1 MRPTVKCEC
10 SKPSSVYYYYSR
22 CLSCSNNKLFTQLV
36 FSLKPVRSAIHHS
49 MTKDRGKGRPPR
61 RPGPRARWAPEEWKG
76 VHDFAPLTANKP
88 CPPPRPGRSLLY
100 GPELFRSVS
109 TVSKDVGP
117 GSLCFAQS
125 FFLSLLTSAF
135 RSFFW
140 PSFSVFLSPSTAFS
154 LQKRTDWRR
163 EPTKK
168 KKFKKRII
176 QWDSARR

>member
-1 MRPTVKCEC
+1 M
-10 SKPSSVYYYYSR
+10 
-22 CLSCSNNKLFTQLV
+22 SCSNNKLFTQLV
-36 FSLKPVRSAIHHS
+36 FSLKPVRSATHHS
-49 MTKDRGKGRPPR
+49 MTKERGKGRPPR

-125 FFLSLLTSAF
+125 FFTTAF

-140 PSFSVFLSPSTAFS
+140 PSFSVFPSLSTAFS
-154 LQKRTDWRR
+154 LQNRTDWRR

-168 KKFKKRII
+168 KESYNEIPRGGSPFYKESFTSKV
-176 QWDSARR
+176 SASQNPLQNSLCWTRL